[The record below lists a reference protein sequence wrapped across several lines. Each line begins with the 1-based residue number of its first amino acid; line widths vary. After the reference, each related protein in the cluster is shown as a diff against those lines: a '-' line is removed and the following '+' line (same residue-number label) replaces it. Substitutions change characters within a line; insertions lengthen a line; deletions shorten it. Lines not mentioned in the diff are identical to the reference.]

1 MELKKDYQKSIVKMA
16 RFYSTIV
23 LMIICN
29 IIANASII
37 KGFILNDDPDIIYTV
52 HVNSVDSTNRN
63 VAVFSGIDRNINVSI
78 KDISGNIK
86 VVLKCLGYADWEKE
100 ITDINSSSILNLG
113 NIQLEP
119 KSHMLDEVVVR
130 APKLSVEHDG
140 ADYTIRSLSGTIMGN
155 SANGIDM
162 LRWTPGVI
170 VDNND
175 VISVIG
181 KGSSEIYI
189 NDKKVM
195 NNSELRAL
203 SPSNVSKI
211 EIIREPDAK
220 YSSQTESVIK
230 IYTKK
235 PIKDYLA
242 ASLLDAVDIKQ
253 RVSNTT
259 NFTVDGKNGNLSGN
273 VSLSYT
279 LGNTEGYNDSHTIIT
294 KENGIYEK
302 FDTTN
307 YSARVHNWNLF
318 AGVNYALNRK
328 SVLGLQYNG
337 VFSRTDMNNDN
348 ILNIFDNGMNY
359 LYNNPASMDYNND
372 RHSVSASYQWTRN
385 KTSNLL
391 IVADYATTV
400 HNDYKDIEEINLHT
414 GNSIN
419 NAIKNINDYDIYTL
433 SADYNFTSGKL
444 KSNIGANA
452 GYVNNSGDVIMNNDI
467 QNSERDNGY
476 ASFYYTFFRKWNKF
490 TLKGGLRYEY
500 DYTDVKIFD
509 NREQTD
515 DFSKSYSNLLPNI
528 SFGYKFNK
536 NVNLTLYYRRTI
548 ARPTYSQLR
557 PTIYYINENEYSTG
571 NPLLKPSF
579 TDRINLSAN
588 LFRVNLELAYRNI
601 TDKITT
607 VYLNEGNN
615 IVEKP
620 INIDRSQIWSISADY
635 FYQNNWFNMGLHA
648 DAKIPNISYPYL
660 NETIKVNDL
669 RWSVYANLEFTI
681 ANKYMLGT
689 KFGYNSKSNEGYYVM
704 APTATI
710 DLSAMTILCKGK
722 LLVGVTANDLL
733 RRSMAK
739 WSENRY
745 HNTYIYN
752 HNINDTRG
760 VTIMARYTFNMIN
773 NPFKKRSN
781 NDNILNRTD
790 EEH

>member
-1 MELKKDYQKSIVKMA
+1 MA
-16 RFYSTIV
+16 RFYLTIV

-29 IIANASII
+29 KIANASII

-86 VVLKCLGYADWEKE
+86 VVLKCLGYDDWEKE

-259 NFTVDGKNGNLSGN
+259 NFTLDGKNGNLSGN

-302 FDTTN
+302 
-307 YSARVHNWNLF
+307 
-318 AGVNYALNRK
+318 
-328 SVLGLQYNG
+328 
-337 VFSRTDMNNDN
+337 
-348 ILNIFDNGMNY
+348 
-359 LYNNPASMDYNND
+359 
-372 RHSVSASYQWTRN
+372 
-385 KTSNLL
+385 
-391 IVADYATTV
+391 
-400 HNDYKDIEEINLHT
+400 
-414 GNSIN
+414 
-419 NAIKNINDYDIYTL
+419 
-433 SADYNFTSGKL
+433 
-444 KSNIGANA
+444 
-452 GYVNNSGDVIMNNDI
+452 
-467 QNSERDNGY
+467 
-476 ASFYYTFFRKWNKF
+476 
-490 TLKGGLRYEY
+490 
-500 DYTDVKIFD
+500 
-509 NREQTD
+509 
-515 DFSKSYSNLLPNI
+515 
-528 SFGYKFNK
+528 
-536 NVNLTLYYRRTI
+536 
-548 ARPTYSQLR
+548 
-557 PTIYYINENEYSTG
+557 
-571 NPLLKPSF
+571 
-579 TDRINLSAN
+579 
-588 LFRVNLELAYRNI
+588 
-601 TDKITT
+601 
-607 VYLNEGNN
+607 
-615 IVEKP
+615 
-620 INIDRSQIWSISADY
+620 
-635 FYQNNWFNMGLHA
+635 
-648 DAKIPNISYPYL
+648 
-660 NETIKVNDL
+660 
-669 RWSVYANLEFTI
+669 
-681 ANKYMLGT
+681 
-689 KFGYNSKSNEGYYVM
+689 
-704 APTATI
+704 
-710 DLSAMTILCKGK
+710 
-722 LLVGVTANDLL
+722 
-733 RRSMAK
+733 
-739 WSENRY
+739 
-745 HNTYIYN
+745 
-752 HNINDTRG
+752 
-760 VTIMARYTFNMIN
+760 
-773 NPFKKRSN
+773 
-781 NDNILNRTD
+781 
-790 EEH
+790 